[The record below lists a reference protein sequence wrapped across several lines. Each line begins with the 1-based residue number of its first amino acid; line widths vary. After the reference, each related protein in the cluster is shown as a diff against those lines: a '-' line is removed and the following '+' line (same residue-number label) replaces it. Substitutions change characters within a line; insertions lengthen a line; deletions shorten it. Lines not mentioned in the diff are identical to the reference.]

1 MQTSITLTVAQGK
14 RLIARAVAQLPEVRQ
29 AMAEG
34 LLAIGRGT
42 TNGYVAEEILG
53 QAIPKGEYVAGR
65 VLPAGISGTR
75 LGSGQYADIVLKR
88 GQRVEGM
95 TVAQAVGEM
104 QPGDVFIK
112 GGNALNYQQQM
123 VGVLIGHPTG
133 GTLGDNYGT
142 IVSRKVHLIIP
153 IGLEKCV
160 LEDINMLSRAS
171 RNPDMHPSASI
182 LPLYPITGTIITEIE
197 ALAIL
202 CQVTAHLLAAGGV
215 AGAEGA
221 SWLLLEGTRE
231 QLDNALALCT
241 ALYGEPNMGLKGDL
255 T

>member
-1 MQTSITLTVAQGK
+1 
-14 RLIARAVAQLPEVRQ
+14 
-29 AMAEG
+29 
-34 LLAIGRGT
+34 
-42 TNGYVAEEILG
+42 
-53 QAIPKGEYVAGR
+53 
-65 VLPAGISGTR
+65 
-75 LGSGQYADIVLKR
+75 
-88 GQRVEGM
+88 
-95 TVAQAVGEM
+95 
-104 QPGDVFIK
+104 
-112 GGNALNYQQQM
+112 M
-123 VGVLIGHPTG
+123 VGVVIGHPSG

-160 LEDINMLSRAS
+160 LEDINTLSRAS
-171 RNPDMHPSASI
+171 RNPDMYPSASI

-241 ALYGEPNMGLKGDL
+241 ALYAEPNLGLKADE
-255 T
+255 